1 MIDFEQ
7 VQRLLAEKKQL
18 MLSFEEATEE
28 MLFCP
33 FEQLQPLVLQ
43 REEKM
48 LQMKAL
54 DAKIRGLCTGKDGAL
69 LLAAVENDCNRAAL
83 PAQLQQV
90 YDAGMQ
96 IKTIV
101 FRLKESN
108 MQATF
113 RLRNEQKTNFKKN
126 QNNQP
131 KPGCAGLSFFFA
143 PCPAGAGQVGQ
154 SVTKAKCGFR
164 RLRLLLT
171 AKDAT
176 GGHFG
181 ALIQ

>member
-7 VQRLLAEKKQL
+7 IQRLLAEKKQL
-18 MLSFEEATEE
+18 MLSFEESTEE

-48 LQMKAL
+48 LQMQAL
-54 DAKIRGLCTGKDGAL
+54 DAKIKGMCGGKDGAMV
-69 LLAAVENDCNRAAL
+69 LAAAENDCNRAAL
-83 PAQLQQV
+83 PAQLQQI

-113 RLRNEQKTNFKKN
+113 RLRNEQKQILKKIKATNKSPAAQAARFSSPTA
-126 QNNQP
+126 QRG
-131 KPGCAGLSFFFA
+131 PGKLG
-143 PCPAGAGQVGQ
+143 
-154 SVTKAKCGFR
+154 KA
-164 RLRLLLT
+164 
-171 AKDAT
+171 
-176 GGHFG
+176 
-181 ALIQ
+181 

>member
-7 VQRLLAEKKQL
+7 IQRLLAEKKQL
-18 MLSFEEATEE
+18 MLSFEESTEE

-48 LQMKAL
+48 LQMQAL
-54 DAKIRGLCTGKDGAL
+54 DAKIKGMCSGKGGAMV
-69 LLAAVENDCNRAAL
+69 LAAAENDCNRAAL
-83 PAQLQQV
+83 PAQLQQI

-108 MQATF
+108 VQATF
-113 RLRNEQKTNFKKN
+113 RLRNEQKQILKKIKATNQSPAAQAARFSSPAV
-126 QNNQP
+126 QRG
-131 KPGCAGLSFFFA
+131 PGKLG
-143 PCPAGAGQVGQ
+143 
-154 SVTKAKCGFR
+154 KA
-164 RLRLLLT
+164 
-171 AKDAT
+171 
-176 GGHFG
+176 
-181 ALIQ
+181 